1 MKLVML
7 GAPGAGKGTQAK
19 LISQQLDVSH
29 ISTGDMLR
37 EAVEKET
44 ELGIQAKAYMDEGRL
59 VPDKLVISMVQER
72 LGREDCQNGF
82 TLDGFPRTVAQAEV
96 LQDMLERIDK
106 GLGMVLDIEVS
117 EDMLIRR
124 LTQRRQC
131 RKCGTIYHLA
141 NNPSAT
147 EGVCDECGGE
157 IYQRVDDEESA
168 IKKRLEEYHSK
179 TKPLISYYQEL
190 SLLRVIDGQQ
200 GTDDVFED
208 IKRVL
213 KASRV

>member
-19 LISQQLDVSH
+19 LISQQFDVSH

-37 EAVEKET
+37 EAAEKET
-44 ELGIQAKAYMDEGRL
+44 ELGIQAKTYMGKGRL

-96 LQDMLERIDK
+96 LQDVLEKMDK
-106 GLGMVLDIEVS
+106 GLDMVLDIEAS
-117 EDMLIRR
+117 EDILIHR

-131 RKCGTIYHLA
+131 RKCGRIYHLT
-141 NNPSAT
+141 NKPSAT
-147 EGVCDECGGE
+147 EGVCDKCGGE
-157 IYQRVDDEESA
+157 IYQRADDEESA

-179 TKPLISYYQEL
+179 TRPLISYYQEL

-200 GTDDVFED
+200 ATDDVFED
-208 IKRVL
+208 IKGVL

>member
-19 LISQQLDVSH
+19 LISQQFDVSH

-44 ELGIQAKAYMDEGRL
+44 ELGIKAKAYMDEGRL

-131 RKCGTIYHLA
+131 RKCGKIYHLA

-190 SLLRVIDGQQ
+190 GLLRVIDGQQ

>member
-1 MKLVML
+1 ML

-19 LISQQLDVSH
+19 LISQQFDVSH

-44 ELGIQAKAYMDEGRL
+44 ELGIKAKAYMDEGRL

-131 RKCGTIYHLA
+131 RKCGTIYHLT